1 VTFRDADRGLAFG
14 IVEIL
19 IIGLGTFAL
28 MYVVLDPIFTDL
40 VGQGAAITSD
50 QTAAEGRGYIMQ
62 AWTYLPL
69 FALIA
74 AAFAFLAR
82 AVVEQRRAF

>member
-1 VTFRDADRGLAFG
+1 VNLRNDDRALSFG

-28 MYVVLDPIFTDL
+28 MYVVLDPIFMDL
-40 VGQGAAITSD
+40 IGQGASVTSD
-50 QTAAEGRGYIMQ
+50 QTAAEGRGYIVD

>member
-14 IVEIL
+14 IVQIL